1 MEAVR
6 QPDGCDRDD
15 IVEGMLGQ
23 VRQENKSRK
32 ILWVCYSLQLLRI
45 ERIFYSIESG
55 ESSGAGFLFRY
66 KIKKI
71 SDEFG
76 SFIKKD
82 EK

>member
-15 IVEGMLGQ
+15 RVEDVLGQ

-32 ILWVCYSLQLLRI
+32 ILWVCYSLQLLQI

-55 ESSGAGFLFRY
+55 ESSWAGLLFKY

-71 SDEFG
+71 SDEFR
-76 SFIKKD
+76 SFVKKD